1 MAEIN
6 VKTHCPKFNSQTG
19 KVQAA
24 AALNGRTV
32 DIAPEFIM
40 TKTNKSPEFLLDFPL
55 GKVPAFR
62 SVTGLSLFESDA
74 ILQYVAESGPASVQL
89 LGSSVDERALI
100 RQWTEFA
107 DHELFE
113 PLQNM
118 VLWRYGMAGFDEA
131 LELRSYS
138 RLEVSLSVLEAHLQG
153 REFVAS
159 GDLSMA
165 DLSVA
170 AAMVWGY
177 GQVVDADLQC
187 QYPSTVQWYL
197 RVIGREGVKQAFGEP
212 NFLEKRL
219 VSPGVEAQ

>member
-1 MAEIN
+1 MASLGTIYTYPYN
-6 VKTHCPKFNSQTG
+6 PRVM

-40 TKTNKSPEFLLDFPL
+40 TKTNKSPEFLRDFPL
-55 GKVPAFR
+55 GKVPAFKG
-62 SVTGLSLFESDA
+62 VTGLSLFESDA

-89 LGSSVDERALI
+89 LGSSVDDRALI

-118 VLWRYGMAGFDEA
+118 VLWRYGMAPFDEA
-131 LELRSYS
+131 LESKSYS

-170 AAMVWGY
+170 AAMFWGY
-177 GQVVDADLQC
+177 GQVVDADLRSR
-187 QYPSTVQWYL
+187 YPSTAEWYL

-212 NFLEKRL
+212 NFIGKRL
-219 VSPGVEAQ
+219 VSPGVKAR